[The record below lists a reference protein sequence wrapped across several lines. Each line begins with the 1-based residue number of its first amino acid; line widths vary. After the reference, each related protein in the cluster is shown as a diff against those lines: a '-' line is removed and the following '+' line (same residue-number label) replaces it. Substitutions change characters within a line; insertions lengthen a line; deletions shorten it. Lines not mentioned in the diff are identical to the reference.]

1 MYSGKQASTPE
12 TGSKTEKLVLKL
24 MRSYPLRGHHL
35 FMDNYY
41 NSVSLSQKLLELRT
55 HTTGTLRTNRKDNP
69 KDIVKKTEERW
80 KKCLDAIVDRRSGKS
95 RTLNAHF
102 MCQYVVRRLRLYP
115 LCHNR

>member
-35 FMDNYY
+35 FVDNYY
-41 NSVSLSQKLLELRT
+41 NSVSSSQKLLELRT

-69 KDIVKKTEERW
+69 KVIVTKLKKGG
-80 KKCLDAIVDRRSGKS
+80 RRVSTPSSTGV
-95 RTLNAHF
+95 LANHA
-102 MCQYVVRRLRLYP
+102 L
-115 LCHNR
+115 